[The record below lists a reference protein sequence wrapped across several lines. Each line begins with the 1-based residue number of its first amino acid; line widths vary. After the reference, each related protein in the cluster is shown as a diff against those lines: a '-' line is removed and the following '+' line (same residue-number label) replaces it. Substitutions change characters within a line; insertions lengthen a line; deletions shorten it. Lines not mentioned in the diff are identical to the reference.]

1 VPDSLA
7 CHAYR
12 PHTPV
17 PLARCVLI
25 QPSSVAVV
33 VPVVMVMA
41 PEVRRRVRRKS
52 VSWSLSRRTRP
63 AGPRPPPA
71 VELVISNT
79 CAAAAAAGGK
89 LRRTA
94 TRWCSRLIRGMRR
107 RGRLTFSR
115 SRYRSDPRKVPREKA
130 LVLENHG
137 EVLMENS
144 ARRGGFGVSAGKSCD
159 VKVKVVN
166 SGTAGKVSILIIM
179 LQNTRR
185 FGIGKVLEN
194 ASFESQ

>member
-1 VPDSLA
+1 MDATGRETSRIGAIPAAIDRPGRTWPRSPIYYDVRDSLA

-17 PLARCVLI
+17 PLARCVQI

-33 VPVVMVMA
+33 EPVVMVMA

-144 ARRGGFGVSAGKSCD
+144 ARRAWWFRSFSGK
-159 VKVKVVN
+159 
-166 SGTAGKVSILIIM
+166 IM
-179 LQNTRR
+179 
-185 FGIGKVLEN
+185 
-194 ASFESQ
+194 